1 MKKVKESPRSSET
14 TVLDES
20 LPASPNTRAGNLPRH
35 FHVYH
40 VGKLKVPLH
49 RAEIKLGPKGQFVR
63 RLKEIL
69 HKGYPSPGKLPPD
82 ENTYEPSRRPVA
94 LSRMSSIHKGFTTT
108 KDLPVSN
115 MTNSHDHDDED

>member
-1 MKKVKESPRSSET
+1 MKKVKEPPLSPET
-14 TVLDES
+14 TASDES
-20 LPASPNTRAGNLPRH
+20 LLVSPNARTGNLPRH

-40 VGKLKVPLH
+40 VGKLKVPLR

-69 HKGYPSPGKLPPD
+69 HKGYPSSGKLPPD
-82 ENTYEPSRRPVA
+82 EDIYEPPRRSVA
-94 LSRMSSIHKGFTTT
+94 HSRMSSIHKGFSTT

-115 MTNSHDHDDED
+115 MTNSDDHDDED